1 MMTHRT
7 TRRPR
12 AQTGAALVTSLMILF
27 VLTLVGVSAMQ
38 GTTLEEKMAGNLRNT
53 DIAFQAAESCLTTA
67 FASPNSFSLNT
78 SDGPSGTIG
87 SGHAIGSFK
96 VTNAFN
102 SFTNPLR
109 GSGYSALRFRQA
121 HIVARCRGRQGP
133 DPDATNTARVDLVQ
147 GISQVIPKGL

>member
-1 MMTHRT
+1 MTTHRT
-7 TRRPR
+7 STPSSE
-12 AQTGAALVTSLMILF
+12 QKGAALVTSLMILF

-38 GTTLEEKMAGNLRNT
+38 SSTLEEKMSGNLRNT
-53 DIAFQAAESCLTTA
+53 NIAFQAAESCLTTA
-67 FASPNSFSLNT
+67 FASPDSFSLNT

-87 SGHAIGSFK
+87 TGHTIGSFK

-102 SFTNPLR
+102 SFTTPLR
-109 GSGYSALRFRQA
+109 GSGYSALSFRQA
-121 HIVARCRGRQGP
+121 HIVARCRGRQGA